1 MREVRSSAVKIND
14 IINTLI
20 LLNIDRLTMS
30 AFNMLVVLGSTASGK
45 TKLAVELAKMLNGEI
60 ISADSRQVY
69 CGLDIGSGKDLDEYQ
84 EINHHLIDIVDP
96 GYEYNIFDFQKDV
109 ISAYEKI
116 SDKNKLAIM
125 AGGSALYVDSILKG
139 YRLIDVPENKTL
151 RENLAQ
157 LNHEQLTQQLM
168 QLKPNLHNTTDLIE
182 RDRLVRAIEIAQGEL
197 AAKDTINDFP
207 ALKPLIFAIK
217 WPREVIRQRITLRLK
232 QRMEQGLIAEVA
244 QLHAQ
249 GVSWE
254 TLYFYGLEYRYIAQH
269 LQGKLSKN
277 DCFQK
282 LNSAIHQF
290 SKKQDTW
297 LRRLERNGTKI
308 HWLDGNK
315 NLLTQAMAVIA
326 QLNKQN

>member
-1 MREVRSSAVKIND
+1 
-14 IINTLI
+14 
-20 LLNIDRLTMS
+20 MS

-69 CGLDIGSGKDLDEYQ
+69 RGLDIGSGKDLDEYQ

-96 GYEYNIFDFQKDV
+96 GYEYSIFDFQKDV
-109 ISAYEKI
+109 ISAYQDI
-116 SDKNKLAIM
+116 TDKNKLAIM

-139 YRLIDVPENKTL
+139 YRLVEVPENIALRASLSTL
-151 RENLAQ
+151 SHETLVSKLLA
-157 LNHEQLTQQLM
+157 
-168 QLKPNLHNTTDLIE
+168 LKPNLHNTTDIIE
-182 RDRLVRAIEIAQGEL
+182 RERLVRAIEIAQGEL
-197 AAKDTINDFP
+197 DAKDELNDFP

-217 WPREVIRQRITLRLK
+217 WPREVIRQRITERLK
-232 QRMEQGLIAEVA
+232 VRMEQGLIEEVA
-244 QLHAQ
+244 HLHSQ

-254 TLYFYGLEYRYIAQH
+254 TLYFYGLEYRFIAQH
-269 LQGKLSKN
+269 LQGQLTKN

-297 LRRLERNGTKI
+297 LRRLERNGSEI
-308 HWLDGNK
+308 HWLDGDK
-315 NLLTQAMAVIA
+315 NILSQAMAVIA
-326 QLNKQN
+326 QVNK

>member
-1 MREVRSSAVKIND
+1 
-14 IINTLI
+14 
-20 LLNIDRLTMS
+20 MS

-69 CGLDIGSGKDLDEYQ
+69 RGLDIGSGKDLDEYQ
-84 EINHHLIDIVDP
+84 DINHHLIDIADP
-96 GYEYNIFDFQKDV
+96 GYEYSIFDFQKDV
-109 ISAYEKI
+109 INAYQKI
-116 SDKNKLAIM
+116 NDNNKLAIM

-139 YRLIDVPENKTL
+139 YRLIEVPKNIELRASLSTL
-151 RENLAQ
+151 SHQALVDKLIA
-157 LNHEQLTQQLM
+157 
-168 QLKPNLHNTTDLIE
+168 LKPNLHNTTDLIE
-182 RDRLVRAIEIAQGEL
+182 RERLVRAIEIAQGEL
-197 AAKDTINDFP
+197 DAKDSINDFP

-217 WPREVIRQRITLRLK
+217 WSREIIRQRITERLK
-232 QRMEQGLIAEVA
+232 VRMEQGLIEEVA
-244 QLHAQ
+244 QLHSQ

-254 TLYFYGLEYRYIAQH
+254 TLYFYGLEYRFIAQH
-269 LQGKLSKN
+269 LQGQLSKN

-308 HWLDGNK
+308 HWLDGGEK
-315 NLLTQAMAVIA
+315 LLPQAMAIIA
-326 QLNKQN
+326 QANK

>member
-1 MREVRSSAVKIND
+1 
-14 IINTLI
+14 
-20 LLNIDRLTMS
+20 MS

-69 CGLDIGSGKDLDEYQ
+69 RGLDIGSGKDLDEYQ

-96 GYEYNIFDFQKDV
+96 GYEYSIFDFQKDV
-109 ISAYEKI
+109 ISAYQDI
-116 SDKNKLAIM
+116 TDKNKLAIM

-139 YRLIDVPENKTL
+139 YRLVEVPENIALRASLSTL
-151 RENLAQ
+151 SHEALVSKLLA
-157 LNHEQLTQQLM
+157 
-168 QLKPNLHNTTDLIE
+168 LKPNLHNTTDIIE
-182 RDRLVRAIEIAQGEL
+182 RERLVRAIEIAQGEL
-197 AAKDTINDFP
+197 DAKDEINDFP

-217 WPREVIRQRITLRLK
+217 WPREVIRQRITERLK
-232 QRMEQGLIAEVA
+232 VRMEQGLIEEVA
-244 QLHAQ
+244 RLHSQ

-254 TLYFYGLEYRYIAQH
+254 TLYFYGLEYRFIAQH
-269 LQGKLSKN
+269 LQGQLTKN

-297 LRRLERNGTKI
+297 LRRLERNGSEI
-308 HWLDGNK
+308 HWLDGDK
-315 NLLTQAMAVIA
+315 NIFSQAMAVIA
-326 QLNKQN
+326 QVNK

>member
-1 MREVRSSAVKIND
+1 
-14 IINTLI
+14 
-20 LLNIDRLTMS
+20 MS

-45 TKLAVELAKMLNGEI
+45 TKLAVELARMLNGEI

-69 CGLDIGSGKDLDEYQ
+69 RGLDIGSGKDLDEYQ

-96 GYEYNIFDFQKDV
+96 GYEYNIFDFQQDV
-109 ISAYEKI
+109 INAHQQI
-116 SDKNKLAIM
+116 NLKNKLTIL

-139 YRLIDVPENKTL
+139 YRLIAVPENKTL
-151 RENLAQ
+151 RSTLAR
-157 LNHEQLTQQLM
+157 LSHEQLIQKLI

-182 RDRLVRAIEIAQGEL
+182 RERLLRAIEIAEGEL
-197 AAKDTINDFP
+197 AAQDEINDFP

-232 QRMEQGLIAEVA
+232 QRMVQGLIEEVA

-249 GVSWE
+249 GVSWQ
-254 TLYFYGLEYRYIAQH
+254 TLYFYGLEYRFIAQH
-269 LQGKLSKN
+269 LQGQLSEN

-297 LRRLERNGTKI
+297 LRRVERNGTKI
-308 HWLDGNK
+308 HWLDGDK
-315 NLLTQAMAVIA
+315 DTLAQAMAVIA
-326 QLNKQN
+326 GLNTTDTTNECKT

>member
-1 MREVRSSAVKIND
+1 
-14 IINTLI
+14 
-20 LLNIDRLTMS
+20 MS

-69 CGLDIGSGKDLDEYQ
+69 RGLDIGSGKDLDEYQ

-96 GYEYNIFDFQKDV
+96 GYEYSIFDFQKDV
-109 ISAYEKI
+109 IGAYHDI
-116 SDKNKLAIM
+116 TDKKKLAIM

-139 YRLIDVPENKTL
+139 YRLVEVPENIALRASLSKLSHETL
-151 RENLAQ
+151 VSKLLA
-157 LNHEQLTQQLM
+157 
-168 QLKPNLHNTTDLIE
+168 LKPNLHNTTDIIE
-182 RDRLVRAIEIAQGEL
+182 RERLVRAIEIAQGEL
-197 AAKDTINDFP
+197 DAKDEINDFP

-217 WPREVIRQRITLRLK
+217 WPREVIRQRITERLK
-232 QRMEQGLIAEVA
+232 VRMEQGLIEEVA
-244 QLHAQ
+244 RLHSQ

-254 TLYFYGLEYRYIAQH
+254 TLYFYGLEYRFIAQH
-269 LQGKLSKN
+269 LQGQLTKN

-297 LRRLERNGTKI
+297 LRRLERNGSKI
-308 HWLDGNK
+308 HWLDGEK
-315 NLLTQAMAVIA
+315 NILSQAMAVIA
-326 QLNKQN
+326 QGSK

>member
-1 MREVRSSAVKIND
+1 
-14 IINTLI
+14 
-20 LLNIDRLTMS
+20 MS

-45 TKLAVELAKMLNGEI
+45 TKLAVALAQMLNGEI

-69 CGLDIGSGKDLDEYQ
+69 RGLDIGSGKDLDEYQ
-84 EINHHLIDIVDP
+84 NVKHHLIDIVDP
-96 GYEYNIFDFQKDV
+96 GYEYSIFDFQQNV
-109 ISAYEKI
+109 IDAYQEI
-116 SDKNKLAIM
+116 TNKNKLAIM

-139 YRLIDVPENKTL
+139 YRLIEVPENKAL
-151 RENLAQ
+151 RASLAILSHDDLVIKLQ
-157 LNHEQLTQQLM
+157 

-182 RDRLVRAIEIAQGEL
+182 RDRLVRAIEIAQGEYD
-197 AAKDTINDFP
+197 AQDNSNDFP
-207 ALKPLIFAIK
+207 DLKPLIFAIK
-217 WPREVIRQRITLRLK
+217 WPREVIRQRITQRL
-232 QRMEQGLIAEVA
+232 QERMTQGLIEEVA

-254 TLYFYGLEYRYIAQH
+254 TLYFYGLEYRFIAQY

-297 LRRLERNGTKI
+297 LRRLERNSSKI
-308 HWLDGNK
+308 HWLDGDK
-315 NLLTQAMAVIA
+315 DVLAQAMKVIA
-326 QLNKQN
+326 QLSR

>member
-1 MREVRSSAVKIND
+1 
-14 IINTLI
+14 
-20 LLNIDRLTMS
+20 MS

-45 TKLAVELAKMLNGEI
+45 TKLAVELARMLNGEV

-69 CGLDIGSGKDLDEYQ
+69 RGLDIGSGKDLDEYQ
-84 EINHHLIDIVDP
+84 EIKHHLIDIVDP
-96 GYEYNIFDFQKDV
+96 GYEYNIFDFQQDV
-109 ISAYEKI
+109 INTYEKI
-116 SDKNKLAIM
+116 SNKNKLTIM

-139 YRLIDVPENKTL
+139 YRLIEVPENKTL
-151 RENLAQ
+151 RATLDK
-157 LNHEQLTQQLM
+157 LSHEQLTEQLL

-182 RDRLVRAIEIAQGEL
+182 RDRLVRAIEIALGEQ
-197 AAKDTINDFP
+197 AAKNTKNDFP
-207 ALKPLIFAIK
+207 EFKSIIFAIK
-217 WPREVIRQRITLRLK
+217 WPREVIRGRITLRLK
-232 QRMEQGLIAEVA
+232 QRMEQGLIEEVE

-269 LQGKLSKN
+269 LQGQLSKN

-297 LRRLERNGTKI
+297 LRRLERNGAKI
-308 HWLDGNK
+308 HWLEGDK
-315 NLLTQAMAVIA
+315 DVLAQAMSVIA
-326 QLNKQN
+326 KINNP

>member
-1 MREVRSSAVKIND
+1 
-14 IINTLI
+14 
-20 LLNIDRLTMS
+20 MS

-45 TKLAVELAKMLNGEI
+45 TKLAVELARMLNGEI

-69 CGLDIGSGKDLDEYQ
+69 RGLDIGSGKDLDEYQ
-84 EINHHLIDIVDP
+84 EIPHHLIDIVDP

-109 ISAYEKI
+109 INAYDKI
-116 SDKNKLAIM
+116 CQKQKLAIM

-139 YRLIDVPENKTL
+139 YRLIEVPENIEL
-151 RENLAQ
+151 RTSLAK
-157 LNHEQLTQQLM
+157 LSHEDLVAKLH

-197 AAKDTINDFP
+197 NAKDNINDFP
-207 ALKPLIFAIK
+207 ELKPLIFAIK
-217 WPREVIRQRITLRLK
+217 WPREVIRERITQRLK
-232 QRMEQGLIAEVA
+232 ERMTQGLIEEVA
-244 QLHAQ
+244 QLHKQ

-254 TLYFYGLEYRYIAQH
+254 TLYFYGLEYRFIAQH
-269 LQGKLSKN
+269 LQGQLSKN

-308 HWLDGNK
+308 HWLDGDKAPLN
-315 NLLTQAMAVIA
+315 QAMAIIA
-326 QLNKQN
+326 QLNKSAI

>member
-1 MREVRSSAVKIND
+1 
-14 IINTLI
+14 
-20 LLNIDRLTMS
+20 MS

-45 TKLAVELAKMLNGEI
+45 TKLAVELARMLNGEI

-69 CGLDIGSGKDLDEYQ
+69 RGLDIGSGKDLDEYQ
-84 EINHHLIDIVDP
+84 EIKHHLIDIVDP
-96 GYEYNIFDFQKDV
+96 GYEYNIFDFQQNVIDAYQEINNKD
-109 ISAYEKI
+109 
-116 SDKNKLAIM
+116 KLAIM

-139 YRLIDVPENKTL
+139 YRLIEVPENIAL
-151 RENLAQ
+151 RASLATFSHQ
-157 LNHEQLTQQLM
+157 DLVTKLQ

-182 RDRLVRAIEIAQGEL
+182 RDRLVRAIEIAQGEYE
-197 AAKDTINDFP
+197 AKEVINDFP
-207 ALKPLIFAIK
+207 TLRPLIFAIK
-217 WPREVIRQRITLRLK
+217 WPREVIRQRITQRLK
-232 QRMEQGLIAEVA
+232 ERMEQGLIAEVE

-254 TLYFYGLEYRYIAQH
+254 TLYFYGLEYRFIAQY
-269 LQGKLSKN
+269 LQGQLSKN

-315 NLLTQAMAVIA
+315 DTMAQAMKVIA
-326 QLNKQN
+326 TNS